1 MHSDFERF
9 RDCRRDCSPC
19 PSCHHDRDRR
29 EDRCDGC
36 REHRH
41 DDQCDGCR
49 EHRHD
54 DRRDDRRDARWDR
67 HDDRRW

>member
-29 EDRCDGC
+29 EDRCDS
-36 REHRH
+36 
-41 DDQCDGCR
+41 CR

-54 DRRDDRRDARWDR
+54 DRRDDRRDDRWDR